1 MPTLH
6 FWIGFAFCVALLVG
20 VLELVRRRKLSE
32 RYSLL
37 WLASAAVGLLL
48 LILYK
53 PLFMKLVKWLGVK
66 NPPTLLFIVAFFFLM
81 LIVLHYSLVITK
93 LSARTRE
100 LAQKVAMFEETLA
113 RGAGD
118 EKDTT

>member
-6 FWIGFAFCVALLVG
+6 FWIGFVFCIALLAG

-37 WLASAAVGLLL
+37 WLASAGVGLLL
-48 LILYK
+48 HILYQ
-53 PLFMKLVKWLGVK
+53 PLFMRLVKWLGVK
-66 NPPTLLFIVAFFFLM
+66 NPPTLLFVVAFFFLM

-100 LAQKVAMFEETLA
+100 LAQKVAMLEEALE
-113 RGAGD
+113 RGKSN
-118 EKDTT
+118 EKDTA